1 MKTDE
6 KCIICAGRDSGT
18 GRPLLSA
25 VVQMRGSIPL
35 YWSQD
40 PSPLNVKPMI
50 QLQNFDPLC
59 ESTALHFDDL
69 SSRYGNP
76 AVVLNLVKSHERTPH
91 ESVLGDE
98 FKRTVK
104 LLNDKLR
111 PPERAIVYHSF
122 DFTYVFKRKGF
133 ECVVPELRP
142 ILDDCYQQTG
152 LFVFNPY
159 GRTAAKGGSSGACS
173 TGKSGG
179 VASTDGGVH
188 VRLQRGLLRTNC
200 IDCLDRTNAVQ
211 CIYGL
216 LVLGAQLQ
224 ELDLADTDEVDL
236 DSSMAMEIMA
246 MCAPCFSRD
255 STKDKN
261 LCC

>member
-1 MKTDE
+1 
-6 KCIICAGRDSGT
+6 
-18 GRPLLSA
+18 
-25 VVQMRGSIPL
+25 MRGSIPL

-59 ESTALHFDDL
+59 ESTAAHFDDL
-69 SSRYGNP
+69 SERYGDP
-76 AVVLNLVKSHERTPH
+76 VVVLNLVKSHERTRH

-98 FKRTVK
+98 FKHTVK

-111 PPERAIVYHSF
+111 PAEKAIVYHAF

-133 ECVVPELRP
+133 EHVVPELRP
-142 ILDDCYQQTG
+142 ILDQAYGLTG
-152 LFVFNPY
+152 LFVFNPF
-159 GRTAAKGGSSGACS
+159 GRAAARSKGA
-173 TGKSGG
+173 
-179 VASTDGGVH
+179 AANIH

-216 LVLGAQLQ
+216 HVLGAQLK
-224 ELDLADTDEVDL
+224 ELDLSDTYEVDL

-246 MCAPCFSRD
+246 MCALPQCARCVLPAHAIGACACHPL
-255 STKDKN
+255 TG
-261 LCC
+261 CTVQV

>member
-1 MKTDE
+1 M
-6 KCIICAGRDSGT
+6 CGCAGRDSGT

-69 SSRYGNP
+69 SDRYGNP

-98 FKRTVK
+98 FKRTIK

-111 PPERAIVYHSF
+111 PPEKAIVYHSF

-133 ECVVPELRP
+133 EYVVPELRP
-142 ILDDCYQQTG
+142 ILDDCYRQTG
-152 LFVFNPY
+152 LFVFNPH
-159 GRTAAKGGSSGACS
+159 GRAATQSA
-173 TGKSGG
+173 
-179 VASTDGGVH
+179 DGHEGVH

-216 LVLGAQLQ
+216 LVLGAQLK
-224 ELDLADTDEVDL
+224 ELDLSDTDEVDL
-236 DSSMAMEIMA
+236 DSSMALEIMA
-246 MCAPCFSRD
+246 MCASFCATATPPRA
-255 STKDKN
+255 
-261 LCC
+261 L